1 MLSTKLST
9 FATGACLTAV
19 SMAFSHAAVAAWV
32 PSAPML
38 SERAQHAGALLDDGT
53 FAVFGGVNR
62 TGFVTTA
69 ERLTGNTWSAI
80 GSIDI
85 TGNVMEAVTLG
96 TGQVL
101 VRADGSRQAR
111 LYDPES
117 NSWSDAGVQSV
128 TRSMPSMTLLANG
141 KVLLAGGVSSGGV
154 RETSAEIYDPRTR
167 TWTMTGSMAMG
178 RNAHAAVLMSDGRVL
193 VTSGFGG
200 AGEVL
205 GAEIYDPVAGT
216 WSLAAPPLVP
226 RHYASMNL
234 LPDGRLLLAG
244 GFTSAGV
251 TNHAELYDPVANTW
265 TATGSLIYPRNGT
278 MGSPMAHATVLPSRK
293 VLIAGGSDG
302 ARNAQ
307 AVAEVYDPAT
317 GTWSNSDAVT
327 QARENGT
334 ANLLPSGEVLITG
347 GFSSNHSLTF
357 FANTDRYQPP
367 VPVSTPAVLDPLP
380 LLQRRGGV
388 LTLTGTGFKGAG
400 GTDIP
405 RLELQRVENGFIYQ
419 IGFTSHST
427 TQFVS
432 TPLPD
437 LPAGLYMARLIV
449 AGEPS
454 TVAQL
459 VRFTDPAGAPT
470 GTAGELQIA
479 VSWTAPADD
488 RGNPPVGYE
497 VTSNPASAGCTAVA
511 PSTQCTVSGL
521 TAGTDYTFT
530 VRAKHANGLGPEST
544 SSPPV
549 TPLAAPGPQTI
560 NFAPP
565 APHQF
570 GTTYQPQATATSGLS
585 VSFVVDSGPCVA
597 QQPSGPITFAGVGS
611 CTIRATQPGN
621 AAYQAAPDV
630 THVLVVEQAMQTL
643 RFNPLPPSTVQV
655 GARYTPV
662 VEGGASANPVIV
674 TASGVTKQQRL
685 MQKAAGD
692 VCTLDA
698 GTVTFG
704 AEGTC
709 TITATQNGNANYAAA
724 QAQSYDITVTPA
736 AVVTQPTPVP
746 SLSQL
751 ALMLLSAAMA
761 GLATIGFRRKRLN

>member
-9 FATGACLTAV
+9 FATGAFLTAV
-19 SMAFSHAAVAAWV
+19 SMAFCHAAAAAWI
-32 PSAPML
+32 SGAPML
-38 SERAQHAGALLDDGT
+38 TERSQHAGALLDDGSY
-53 FAVFGGVNR
+53 AVFGGVNR
-62 TGFVTTA
+62 AGFVATA
-69 ERLTGNTWSAI
+69 ERLTGNVWSSI
-80 GSIDI
+80 GSVVI
-85 TGNVMEAVTLG
+85 TGNVMESVTLG

-101 VRADGSRQAR
+101 VRSDGSLLSR
-111 LYDPES
+111 LYDPVS
-117 NSWSDAGVQSV
+117 NSWSDVGVQSV
-128 TRSMPSMTLLANG
+128 TRSMPSMTLLADG
-141 KVLLAGGVSSGGV
+141 KVLLAGGVGSGGV

-178 RNAHAAVLMSDGRVL
+178 RNAHAAMLMRDGRVL
-193 VTSGFGG
+193 VASGFGG
-200 AGEVL
+200 NGEVPS
-205 GAEIYDPVAGT
+205 AEIYDPVAGT
-216 WSLAAPPLVP
+216 WSPAAPPLVP

-244 GFTSAGV
+244 GFTAAGV

-265 TATGSLIYPRNGT
+265 TATGALNHPRNGV
-278 MGSPMAHATVLPSRK
+278 MGYLSAHSTVLPSRK

-317 GTWSNSDAVT
+317 GTWSIADAINP
-327 QARENGT
+327 ARENGT
-334 ANLLPSGEVLITG
+334 ASLLPSGEVLITG
-347 GFSSNHSLTF
+347 GHSSNPSTAF
-357 FANTDRYQPP
+357 YANTDRYQPP
-367 VPVSTPAVLDPLP
+367 VPANNLAVLDSLP

-400 GTDIP
+400 GTDNPI
-405 RLELQRVENGFIYQ
+405 LFLQRVENGFIYR
-419 IGFTSHST
+419 IGSTSHST

-432 TPLPD
+432 TPLPN

-454 TVAQL
+454 AVAQL
-459 VRFTDPAGAPT
+459 VRFTDPAGTPS
-470 GTAGELQIA
+470 GTASALQVA

-497 VTSNPASAGCTAVA
+497 VTSSPASAGCTAVA

-530 VRAKHANGLGPEST
+530 VRAKHANGLGPESAP
-544 SSPPV
+544 SLSV
-549 TPLAAPGPQTI
+549 TPLPAPSPQTI
-560 NFAPP
+560 NFVPP
-565 APHQF
+565 APHKF
-570 GTTYQPQATATSGLS
+570 GTTYQPQATATSGLN
-585 VSFVVDSGPCVA
+585 VGFVVDSGPCVA
-597 QQPSGPITFAGVGS
+597 QQPSGPITFTGVGD

-621 AAYQAAPDV
+621 TTYQAAPDV
-630 THVLVVEQAMQTL
+630 AHVLVVEQGIQTL
-643 RFNPLPPSTVQV
+643 RFTPPPPSTAQV
-655 GARYTPV
+655 RRRYTPV
-662 VEGGASANPVIV
+662 VEGGASGNPVIV
-674 TASGVTKQQRL
+674 TASGVARQQRL
-685 MQKAAGD
+685 LQKAVAD

-698 GTVTFG
+698 DTVTFG

-709 TITATQNGNANYAAA
+709 TITATQDGNANYAPA
-724 QAQSYDITVTPA
+724 QAQSYDITVTAA

-751 ALMLLSAAMA
+751 AMMLLSAAMT
-761 GLATIGFRRKRLN
+761 GLVAIGFRRKRLN